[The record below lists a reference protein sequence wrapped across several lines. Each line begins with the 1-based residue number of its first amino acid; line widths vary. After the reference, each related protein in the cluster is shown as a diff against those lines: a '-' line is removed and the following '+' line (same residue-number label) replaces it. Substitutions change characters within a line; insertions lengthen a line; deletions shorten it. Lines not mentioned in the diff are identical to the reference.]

1 MKRYSLLKK
10 VITAMSAAV
19 LVLSCGMTAFAAEA
33 NLNTDNSKKDIGVY
47 VKYVDNTVW
56 NTVPTDEKG
65 EGSATLPDG
74 TEVGISDADK
84 TKGQLVIDPITDK
97 EALDWTAGVT
107 DGKVRAPQ
115 AFHIYY
121 LDNNGNLINADGV
134 SVSMKPGDTLQ
145 NPGVYSLKSDGSLSL
160 LSADVKNGTITFTT
174 DGSPY
179 YVLGEKDSTIATL
192 PPEIIKG
199 KGQSIVAGENKELS
213 FTSNAAFSDFI
224 RVELD
229 GKTLDEKYYTVK
241 EGSTVVTLKDDYV
254 ATLSAGEHTI
264 GIVSTNGTA
273 TTTFT
278 VNAKALVDNDTKSPQ
293 TGDNSHMALWI
304 ALLAASVFGLAATTV
319 YSKRKRAK

>member
-1 MKRYSLLKK
+1 MKRNSMLKK
-10 VITAMSAAV
+10 VITAMSAVV
-19 LVLSCGMTAFAAEA
+19 LVLSCGMTAFAAEE
-33 NLNTDNSKKDIGVY
+33 NLNTDTKQKDIGVY

-56 NTVPTDEKG
+56 NTVPTDEDG
-65 EGSATLPDG
+65 NGSATLPDG
-74 TEVGISDADK
+74 TEIEISNADK
-84 TKGQLVIDPITDK
+84 TKDQLVIDPITDK
-97 EALDWTAGVT
+97 EALDWVNSVT
-107 DGKVRAPQ
+107 DSKVKAPQ

-121 LDNNGNLINADGV
+121 LYDNGNMTNADGV
-134 SVSMKPGDTLQ
+134 SVTIKPGNTLQ
-145 NPGVYSLKSDGSLSL
+145 NPVVYSLKSDGSLSL
-160 LSADVKNGTITFTT
+160 LSADVKNGTVTFTT

-179 YVLGEKDSTIATL
+179 YVLGEKESTIATL

-241 EGSTVVTLKDDYV
+241 EGSTVVTLKADYV
-254 ATLSAGEHTI
+254 ATLSVGEHTI

-278 VNAKALVDNDTKSPQ
+278 VKAKTAVDNDTDSPQ
-293 TGDNSHMALWI
+293 TGDNSNMALWI
-304 ALLAASVFGLAATTV
+304 ALLAASVFGLAGTAV
-319 YSKRKRAK
+319 YSKRKRVR

>member
-33 NLNTDNSKKDIGVY
+33 NLNTDTEQKDIGVY

-56 NTVPTDEKG
+56 NTVPTDEDG

-74 TEVGISDADK
+74 TEIEISDADK

-107 DGKVRAPQ
+107 DGKVKTPQ

-121 LDNNGNLINADGV
+121 LDHNGNLINADGV

-145 NPGVYSLKSDGSLSL
+145 NPVVYSLKSDGGMEL
-160 LSADVKNGTITFTT
+160 LSADVKNSTITFTT

-179 YVLGEKDSTIATL
+179 YVLGEKDSGGT
-192 PPEIIKG
+192 PPT
-199 KGQSIVAGENKELS
+199 GE
-213 FTSNAAFSDFI
+213 TPSDP
-224 RVELD
+224 D
-229 GKTLDEKYYTVK
+229 
-241 EGSTVVTLKDDYV
+241 
-254 ATLSAGEHTI
+254 
-264 GIVSTNGTA
+264 
-273 TTTFT
+273 
-278 VNAKALVDNDTKSPQ
+278 KSPQ
-293 TGDNSHMALWI
+293 TGDNSHMALWLAVLLVSGG
-304 ALLAASVFGLAATTV
+304 ALIVTGI
-319 YSKRKRAK
+319 YSRKKKHSEN

>member
-33 NLNTDNSKKDIGVY
+33 NLNTDTEQKDIGVY

-56 NTVPTDEKG
+56 NTVPTDEDG

-84 TKGQLVIDPITDK
+84 TKGQLVIDSITEK

-192 PPEIIKG
+192 PPEII
-199 KGQSIVAGENKELS
+199 
-213 FTSNAAFSDFI
+213 
-224 RVELD
+224 
-229 GKTLDEKYYTVK
+229 
-241 EGSTVVTLKDDYV
+241 
-254 ATLSAGEHTI
+254 
-264 GIVSTNGTA
+264 
-273 TTTFT
+273 
-278 VNAKALVDNDTKSPQ
+278 
-293 TGDNSHMALWI
+293 
-304 ALLAASVFGLAATTV
+304 
-319 YSKRKRAK
+319 

>member
-10 VITAMSAAV
+10 VIAAMSAAV

-33 NLNTDNSKKDIGVY
+33 NLNTDTEPKDIGVY

-56 NTVPTDEKG
+56 NTVPTDEDG

-74 TEVGISDADK
+74 TEIEISNADK

-97 EALDWTAGVT
+97 EALDWINSVT
-107 DGKVRAPQ
+107 DGKVKAPQ

-134 SVSMKPGDTLQ
+134 SVSMKPGNTLQ
-145 NPGVYSLKSDGSLSL
+145 NPVVYSLKSDGSMELP
-160 LSADVKNGTITFTT
+160 SADVKNGTITFTT

-179 YVLGEKDSTIATL
+179 YVLGEKDSTISTL

-199 KGQSIVAGENKELS
+199 KGQSIVAGENKEVS
-213 FTSNAAFSDFI
+213 FTSNAAFSDFL

-241 EGSTVVTLKDDYV
+241 EGSTIVTLKADYV
-254 ATLSAGEHTI
+254 ATLSVGEHTI

-278 VNAKALVDNDTKSPQ
+278 VNAKAVVDNDTKSPQ
-293 TGDNSHMALWI
+293 TGDNSHMAFWI
-304 ALLAASVFGLAATTV
+304 ALLFVSGAGVIGTTV
-319 YSKRKRAK
+319 YGKKKRAK

>member
-10 VITAMSAAV
+10 VITAMSAV
-19 LVLSCGMTAFAAEA
+19 LLVLSCGMTAFAAEA
-33 NLNTDNSKKDIGVY
+33 NLSTDAEQKDIGVY

-56 NTVPTDEKG
+56 NTVPTDEDG
-65 EGSATLPDG
+65 DGSATLPDG
-74 TEVGISDADK
+74 TEVGINDADK
-84 TKGQLVIDPITDK
+84 TKGQLVIDPITDQ
-97 EALDWTAGVT
+97 EALDWVNSVT
-107 DGKVRAPQ
+107 DGKVKAPQ

-121 LDNNGNLINADGV
+121 IDNNGNLINADGV

-145 NPGVYSLKSDGSLSL
+145 NPVVYSLKSDGSMEL
-160 LSADVKNGTITFTT
+160 LSADVKNGMIIFTT

-224 RVELD
+224 RAQLD

-241 EGSTVVTLKDDYV
+241 EGSTVVTLKADYV
-254 ATLSAGEHTI
+254 ATLSVGEHTI

-278 VNAKALVDNDTKSPQ
+278 VKAKTTVDNDTDSPQ

-304 ALLAASVFGLAATTV
+304 ALLAVSVLGLAGTAV
-319 YSKRKRAK
+319 YSKRKRVR

>member
-1 MKRYSLLKK
+1 
-10 VITAMSAAV
+10 MSAAM
-19 LVLSCGMTAFAAEA
+19 LICSCGMTAFAAEA
-33 NLNTDNSKKDIGVY
+33 NLNTDTEPKDIGVY

-56 NTVPTDEKG
+56 NTVPTDENG

-97 EALDWTAGVT
+97 EALDWINSVT
-107 DGKVRAPQ
+107 DGKVKAPHP
-115 AFHIYY
+115 FHIYY
-121 LDNNGNLINADGV
+121 LDDNGNLINANGI
-134 SVSMKPGDTLQ
+134 SVSMKPGNTLQ
-145 NPGVYSLKSDGSLSL
+145 NPVVYSLKSDGSMEL
-160 LSADVKNGTITFTT
+160 LSADVKNGMITFTT

-241 EGSTVVTLKDDYV
+241 EGSTIVTLKADYV
-254 ATLSAGEHTI
+254 ATLSVGEHTI

-278 VNAKALVDNDTKSPQ
+278 VKAKTAVDNDTDSPQ
-293 TGDNSHMALWI
+293 TGDNSNMALWI
-304 ALLAASVFGLAATTV
+304 ALLAASVFGLAGTAV
-319 YSKRKRAK
+319 YSKRKRVCR

>member
-1 MKRYSLLKK
+1 MKRCSLLKK
-10 VITAMSAAV
+10 VIAAMSAAM
-19 LVLSCGMTAFAAEA
+19 LICSCGMTAFAAEA
-33 NLNTDNSKKDIGVY
+33 NLNTDGSQKGIGVY

-56 NTVPTDEKG
+56 NTVPTDEDG
-65 EGSATLPDG
+65 DGTATLPDG
-74 TEVGISDADK
+74 TEIEISNADK

-107 DGKVRAPQ
+107 DGKVKAPQ

-121 LDNNGNLINADGV
+121 FDDTGNLINADGI
-134 SVSMKPGDTLQ
+134 SVSMKPENTLQ
-145 NPGVYSLKSDGSLSL
+145 NPVAYSLKSDGSMEL
-160 LSADVKNGTITFTT
+160 LSADVKNGMITFTT

-179 YVLGEKDSTIATL
+179 YVLGEKDSTISTL

-199 KGQSIVAGENKELS
+199 KGQSIVAGENKEVS
-213 FTSNAAFSDFI
+213 FTSNAAFSVFL

-241 EGSTVVTLKDDYV
+241 EGSTIVTLKADYV
-254 ATLSAGEHTI
+254 ATLSVGEHTI

-278 VNAKALVDNDTKSPQ
+278 VKAKTAVDNDTDSPQ
-293 TGDNSHMALWI
+293 TGDNSNMALWI
-304 ALLAASVFGLAATTV
+304 ALLAASVFGLAGTAV
-319 YSKRKRAK
+319 YSKRKRVR

>member
-115 AFHIYY
+115 PFHIYY

-241 EGSTVVTLKDDYV
+241 EGSTVVTLKADYV

>member
-1 MKRYSLLKK
+1 
-10 VITAMSAAV
+10 MSAAV

-213 FTSNAAFSDFI
+213 FTSNAAFSDFL

-229 GKTLDEKYYTVK
+229 GKNLDEKYYTVK
-241 EGSTVVTLKDDYV
+241 EGSTIVTLKADYV
-254 ATLSAGEHTI
+254 ATLSVGEHTI

-278 VNAKALVDNDTKSPQ
+278 VKAKTAVDNDTDSPQ
-293 TGDNSHMALWI
+293 TGDNSRMALWI
-304 ALLAASVFGLAATTV
+304 ALLAASVFGLAGTAV
-319 YSKRKRAK
+319 YSKRKRVR